1 MSTDIFEIL
10 AGTAH
15 HRKDHHADRGE
26 RGPHGRRS
34 RSSRTANK
42 MQIKEAVEKLF
53 NVKVE
58 SVRTATFEGKWKR
71 QGKSRG
77 QRSNWKKAFVTL
89 KAGQKPIEFFE
100 TT

>member
-10 AGTAH
+10 
-15 HRKDHHADRGE
+15 RV
-26 RGPHGRRS
+26 PHITEKTTTRTEASEGRTVTFKVK
-34 RSSRTANK
+34 RTANK
-42 MQIKEAVEKLF
+42 AQIKEA
-53 NVKVE
+53 VE

-100 TT
+100 TA